1 MVTRAVARAGL
12 PERAEGRAQLGPTP
26 PDLRSPDL
34 PERSLRTAKDPDPE
48 PGEVSADTLGP
59 Q

>member
-12 PERAEGRAQLGPTP
+12 PERAEGRAQFSPTP
-26 PDLRSPDL
+26 PDRLSPDL
-34 PERSLRTAKDPDPE
+34 PVRSVRAAKDPDPE
-48 PGEVSADTLGP
+48 PGEVCADTLGP